1 MGFDDIIGHEKQ
13 KQLFLSILKRNR
25 LPHAF
30 LLSGQEGIGKKKTA
44 KEFAKYI
51 LCENHN
57 NCGVCRPCI
66 KVERDI
72 HPDVLIIENE
82 DKIGID
88 QSRTIGREVY
98 EYPYEGDKRIILI
111 DRADAMTH
119 EATNAL
125 LKTLEEPPPFNIFF
139 LITSSERDVPLTIRS
154 RCARVGFSPLSREL
168 LQRYFM
174 NTANMAEGKAELLS
188 HVSQGSIGCGL
199 FWMEKD
205 NLLLR
210 HKLAELIMGK
220 DRSFIHAT
228 LMSERIARSHRE
240 LTMFLSFLLSL
251 FRDMSVM
258 SERRE
263 TSMLINRDM
272 REILKTESVDT
283 RWIEASI
290 RRIQETFGM
299 LRYNINKLL
308 AIETMLLNIMEQK

>member
-1 MGFDDIIGHEKQ
+1 MGFNEIIGHEKQ
-13 KQLFLSILKRNR
+13 KQMFLAILKRER

-30 LLSGQEGIGKKKTA
+30 LFTGQEGIGKKKTA
-44 KEFAKYI
+44 KEFAKHI
-51 LCENHN
+51 LCEKHN

-82 DKIGID
+82 DTIGIE

-125 LKTLEEPPPFNIFF
+125 LKTLEEPPLFNIFF

-154 RCARVGFSPLSREL
+154 RCARVGFSPLSRER
-168 LQRYFM
+168 LQQYFI
-174 NTANMAEGKAELLS
+174 NTASMDEGKAKLLS

-205 NLLLR
+205 HLLLR

-220 DRSFIHAT
+220 DRSFIHTT
-228 LMSERIARSHRE
+228 LMSERISKSHRE
-240 LTMFLSFLLSL
+240 LTMFLSFLLSF
-251 FRDMSVM
+251 FRDISVM
-258 SERRE
+258 SEYRD
-263 TSMLINRDM
+263 TSKVINRDM
-272 REILKTESVDT
+272 FELLKAESVDT
-283 RWIEASI
+283 RWIEASV

-308 AIETMLLNIMEQK
+308 AIETMLLDIMEQK

>member
-1 MGFDDIIGHEKQ
+1 MGFNEIIGHEKQ
-13 KQLFLSILKRNR
+13 KQMFLAVLKRER

-30 LLSGQEGIGKKKTA
+30 LFTGQEGIGKKKTA
-44 KEFAKYI
+44 KEFAKHI
-51 LCENHN
+51 LCEKHN

-66 KVERDI
+66 KIERDI

-82 DKIGID
+82 DIIGIE

-139 LITSSERDVPLTIRS
+139 LITSSERYVPLTIRS
-154 RCARVGFSPLSREL
+154 RCARVGFSPLPRER
-168 LQRYFM
+168 LQQYFI
-174 NTANMAEGKAELLS
+174 NTASMDEKKAELLS

-199 FWMEKD
+199 FWMEKE
-205 NLLLR
+205 NLLFR
-210 HKLAELIMGK
+210 HKLAELIIGK

-228 LMSERIARSHRE
+228 LMSERITRSHRE

-258 SERRE
+258 SEYRE
-263 TSMLINRDM
+263 TSMVINRDM
-272 REILKTESVDT
+272 LELLKTEALDT
-283 RWIEASI
+283 KWIEASV
-290 RRIQETFGM
+290 RRIQETFGT

-308 AIETMLLNIMEQK
+308 AIETMLLDIMEQK

>member
-1 MGFDDIIGHEKQ
+1 MGFDDILGHEKQ
-13 KQLFLSILKRNR
+13 KQMFLSVLKRER

-30 LLSGQEGIGKKKTA
+30 LFTGQEGIGKKKTA
-44 KEFAKYI
+44 KEFTKYI
-51 LCENHN
+51 LCEKHN

-82 DKIGID
+82 DTMGIE
-88 QSRTIGREVY
+88 QSRTIGKEVY

-139 LITSSERDVPLTIRS
+139 LITSSERDIPLTIRS
-154 RCARVGFSPLSREL
+154 RCARTGFTPLSRER
-168 LQRYFM
+168 LQQYFM
-174 NTANMAEGKAELLS
+174 NTVKMDEVKAELLS

-205 NLLLR
+205 HLLMR

-228 LMSERIARSHRE
+228 LMSERMTKGHRE
-240 LTMFLSFLLSL
+240 LTMFLSFLLSF

-258 SERRE
+258 SEYRE
-263 TSMLINRDM
+263 TSMMINRDM
-272 REILKTESVDT
+272 LELLKTESVNT
-283 RWIEASI
+283 GWIEASV

-308 AIETMLLNIMEQK
+308 AIETMLLDIMEQR